1 MENSFGSIIESAKS
15 ILVVLPTK
23 PYFDQVAAGLA
34 LYLSLQGKKETNI
47 VCPSPM
53 VVEFNRL
60 LSVDKIATE
69 VGNKNLEI
77 KFVNYKAEDIE
88 KVSCNVEEGEI
99 VLSVVPKAGFESPK
113 KEQVELLYSGVSADT
128 VILVGG
134 ANETHFPV
142 ISTPD
147 LAGAKIL
154 HIGIRALES
163 GSRGILSFAK
173 PASTTSEL
181 VADYITESAL
191 PLDQEVATNL
201 LAGIEEGSKGFKGS
215 EVTAETFQV
224 VANLLRAGG
233 KRQPE
238 GRIDREAF
246 PPGSIPG
253 EPIAQ
258 PVKIE
263 EVEKRPASPA
273 GGPATSTG
281 GETPPTDWLEPKIY
295 KGTSVS

>member
-15 ILVVLPTK
+15 VLVVLPTK
-23 PYFDQVAAGLA
+23 PYFDQVAAGLS
-34 LYLSLQGKKETNI
+34 LYLSLRDKKETSI
-47 VCPSPM
+47 ICPSPM

-60 LSVDKIATE
+60 VAVNKIVPE
-69 VGNKNLEI
+69 MGNKNLNI

-99 VLSVVPKAGFESPK
+99 VLSVVPKAGFEAPR

-128 VILVGG
+128 VILIGG
-134 ANETHFPV
+134 ANQNHFPV
-142 ISTPD
+142 IATPD
-147 LAGAKIL
+147 LANSKIV
-154 HIGIRALES
+154 HVGIRALEND
-163 GSRGILSFAK
+163 GSKSVLSFAR

-181 VADYITESAL
+181 IASIIVESGL
-191 PLDQEVATNL
+191 ELDPDIATNL
-201 LAGIEEGSKGFKGS
+201 LAGIEEGSKGFKGFD
-215 EVTAETFQV
+215 VTAETFQV

-238 GRIDREAF
+238 ERLDPGSF

-253 EPIAQ
+253 EVLPQ

-263 EVEKRPASPA
+263 GVEKK
-273 GGPATSTG
+273 
-281 GETPPTDWLEPKIY
+281 ETPPQDWLEPKIY
-295 KGTSVS
+295 KGTTVS